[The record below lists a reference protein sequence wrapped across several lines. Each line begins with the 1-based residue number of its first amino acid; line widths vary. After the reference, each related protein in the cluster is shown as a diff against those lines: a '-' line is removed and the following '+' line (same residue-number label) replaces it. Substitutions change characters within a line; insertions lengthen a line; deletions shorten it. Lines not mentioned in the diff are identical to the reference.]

1 MSGQTG
7 FSKKQL
13 ADQNTKVA
21 DLVKEEAKLA
31 AAIDRGE
38 KTLAENREK
47 LKDTQRSR
55 AAENAKLEQM
65 IQRGIKAASKGDT
78 SQRAAL
84 IAALL
89 MGDGPAAGQADAG
102 QADGAR
108 DRAPNPPKSAEPAP
122 SKSDPADDARSDDA
136 LFREPAG
143 SGDGSTGDEGGR
155 GGDGSTSDED
165 GEAA

>member
-47 LKDTQRSR
+47 LKETQRVR
-55 AAENAKLEQM
+55 TAENAKLEQM

-89 MGDGPAAGQADAG
+89 MGDTPPAGQTETGQADAG
-102 QADGAR
+102 R
-108 DRAPNPPKSAEPAP
+108 DRAPTPPKSAEPAP
-122 SKSDPADDARSDDA
+122 STSEASDDARSDDA
-136 LFREPAG
+136 RSDGAPA
-143 SGDGSTGDEGGR
+143 SGDGSTAEDGGTAS
-155 GGDGSTSDED
+155 DGSTSDED